1 MKYIKRVLIILFL
14 ILIVSGCRVNYDV
27 KINKDLSVN
36 ERVIASEKTD
46 RLKSR
51 TNLDINQS
59 VSYLYKI
66 YKTKNMGEDEYSI
79 TSADNT
85 TSVVVNNSYNSI
97 EEYSDN
103 FKTDIFEESNI
114 YEDNNHIIID
124 INQNALINSKASN
137 RYVYDEIEVTFEL
150 PFEVINNNADKVNN
164 NKYTWYIKA
173 DSDEY
178 KRILL
183 EFNGEKIKNTA
194 LFNFGDKYFDIG
206 YEYLVLVGAVVIL
219 GIIIFIVYL
228 KNKKNNVV

>member
-97 EEYSDN
+97 KEYSDN

-114 YEDNNHIIID
+114 YEDNKHIIID

-206 YEYLVLVGAVVIL
+206 YEYLVLVGAIVIL

>member
-27 KINKDLSVN
+27 KINKDLSIN

-97 EEYSDN
+97 KEYSDN

-114 YEDNNHIIID
+114 YEDNKHIIID

-183 EFNGEKIKNTA
+183 EFNGEKVKNTA

-206 YEYLVLVGAVVIL
+206 YEYLVLVGAIVIL